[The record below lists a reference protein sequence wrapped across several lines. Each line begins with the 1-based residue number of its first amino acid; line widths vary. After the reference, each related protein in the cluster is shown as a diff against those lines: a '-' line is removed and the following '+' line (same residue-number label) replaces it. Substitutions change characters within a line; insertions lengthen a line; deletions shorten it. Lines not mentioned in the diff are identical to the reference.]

1 MPTYKLTYFDLRG
14 LGETARWLFK
24 IAKVDF
30 EDNRLSMKFG
40 TPGDFSTLIAP
51 EFTAMKEAGE
61 LDASMN
67 KVPMLEVDGKKIG
80 QSKAIERFLAREFGF
95 MGADSVEAAQIDQLC
110 ETVIDFK
117 NAYQK
122 VKGIQDATEKEA
134 AMKKW
139 FEEDLPANV
148 ALAEKSVPPGPG
160 PFLVG
165 SKVSLADLVWYSFL
179 AAPKGYFYDDNA
191 EGAKASMDK
200 CPRIKASTEAVAQIP
215 ELQEWLKTRPD
226 TFM

>member
-1 MPTYKLTYFDLRG
+1 MPAYKFTYFDLRG

-24 IAKVDF
+24 LAKVDF
-30 EDNRLSMKFG
+30 EDHRIGFSFG
-40 TPGDFSTLIAP
+40 VPGDFSTIQRP
-51 EFTAMKEAGE
+51 EFDSMKAAGE
-61 LDASMN
+61 LDVSLG
-67 KVPMLEVDGKKIG
+67 KVPFLEVDGKKIG

-179 AAPKGYFYDDNA
+179 AAPKGFFDNA

-215 ELQEWLKTRPD
+215 ELQEWLKTRPE
-226 TFM
+226 TPM